1 MLEIWLFKNPLQY
14 DGRKNIACIPME
26 GETFKELFARI
37 GLPIE
42 CEIYSDGQ
50 QVSIND
56 TASDYNAISV
66 VPKVEAEAAATW
78 LIAAFEVESAIGIAL
93 AYGAAYIGVAIA
105 TNYLSSTLFGESG
118 PSVGDSKFDSSG
130 NAYSLTGSG
139 NRARAY
145 GVLPLV
151 MAKHTRMTPDLAARP
166 WSQYV
171 LDPNNKRQQTIAVG
185 GTRKACA
192 ASINDDGNWE
202 PGRCPAYTTYEEGG
216 YQEYDPPSGIVFEEF
231 PYITGYDGAIYSIA
245 YGKMSYRQADGLYSF
260 NGSAWD
266 SYDSVHPTVDYTEYV
281 TGEVSETTQE
291 VTNYYCAGIGD
302 ISYSDLRLGQVEV
315 DKYTDLT
322 LSFAT
327 QQSDRVLIGGDGVI
341 HPNRP
346 YTDEL
351 WPFNCYAVEGGTIR
365 QNAYVD
371 DSGWIK
377 REYFGTDCKFIQ
389 IDLNGR
395 LYKQGQ
401 NGYENATCDIEIQYR
416 PTGSGAWIS
425 RPNAS
430 FTNADTFP
438 VRETVGWAVA
448 PGTPYEVRVRK
459 ITADSEDARLLND
472 FNFETVKFFRT
483 DLADAAN
490 PFSLLAG
497 TNIIGMA
504 LPASGQV
511 QGSPDDL
518 NMYVSSKCWVYTGAS
533 YDGTTP
539 GQSGNWAWQTTENP
553 AWWGLYYTMG
563 IYRRSAP
570 LGGHPLNGRGWI
582 VGVDLA
588 DGPRMAGAGI
598 PNRRIDFE
606 SWFLFAKFCDAQDL
620 TINCVFMDQGS
631 VQDAL
636 SKIVRAGRGS
646 PSWYSGKLGIR
657 YEDPNAVSVMTI
669 GMGQIFANSFTI
681 NYIGDQAP
689 QEIVASY
696 TNPDDQWREGEVRR
710 EVPGY
715 VLPESEAKIQLFGC
729 NYKDQAQ
736 REANLSAARQHYQRR
751 RITFSTN
758 GSGFDIWRGDVI
770 TVAHDLL
777 DWAYSGRVFA
787 ASGNVLTLTREIQET
802 GAMTVQIQKPDG
814 SVINTTGT
822 ANGDKLTV
830 GVAIDFSEFD
840 YAVPEDWLV
849 FAGVTGI
856 GKKFRVAS
864 VDPSDGTKYTITAV
878 DEDPAMW
885 AAEMTGV
892 FADLPDSGE
901 RLVARAKNLYLDKDP
916 CGTTYTLRWE
926 LENARL
932 VDVQITRNGQSGV
945 LRVHGDMLNVGSV
958 TGSFAA
964 TVTPVAELTTVKV
977 EGDSISVG

>member
-26 GETFKELFARI
+26 GETFKELFSRI
-37 GLPIE
+37 GLSVQ
-42 CEIYSDGQ
+42 CEIYSDGH

-56 TASDYNAISV
+56 LAIDYKTISV
-66 VPKVEAEAAATW
+66 VPKVEAEAAAVW
-78 LIAAFEVESAIGIAL
+78 LIEAFAVESAIGIAL
-93 AYGAAYIGVAIA
+93 AYTAAYVGVAIA
-105 TNYLSSTLFGESG
+105 TSYLSSTLFGDSG
-118 PSVGDSKFDSSG
+118 PSVGDSKFESSG

-151 MAKHTRMTPDLAARP
+151 MAKHTRMAPDLAARP

-171 LDPNNKRQQTIAVG
+171 PDPNNKRTQSTNKTEKSCSVSCDENSCYIVSCPAWSAFSPADGWTQAGATTVWTKALSYVIG
-185 GTRKACA
+185 GT
-192 ASINDDGNWE
+192 NGLQD
-202 PGRCPAYTTYEEGG
+202 AYKST
-216 YQEYDPPSGIVFEEF
+216 SG
-231 PYITGYDGAIYSIA
+231 T
-245 YGKMSYRQADGLYSF
+245 MSYDTATGLYKF
-260 NGSAWD
+260 NTGDWGALD
-266 SYDSVHPTVDYTEYV
+266 AVHPTVTYLV
-281 TGEVSETTQE
+281 SGEVPETTQE

-302 ISYSDLRLGQVEV
+302 ITYSDLRLGQVEV

-327 QQSDRVLIGGDGVI
+327 QQSDRVLIGGDGFI

-351 WPFNCYAVEGGTIR
+351 WPFNCYTVEGGTTR

-377 REYFGTDCKFIQ
+377 REYFGIDCKFIQ
-389 IDLNGR
+389 IDLSGR
-395 LYKQGQ
+395 LYYQGQ
-401 NGYENATCDIEIQYR
+401 NGYENAQCDIEIQYR

-430 FTNADTFP
+430 FVNADTFP

-459 ITADSEDARLLND
+459 ITQDSADARLLND
-472 FNFETVKFFRT
+472 FNFENVKFFRT

-504 LPASGQV
+504 VPASGQM

-539 GQSGNWAWQTTENP
+539 GASGNWSWQTTENP

-620 TINCVFMDQGS
+620 TINCVLTEQGS

-636 SKIVRAGRGS
+636 AKIVRAGRGS

-689 QEIVASY
+689 QEIVVSY
-696 TNPDDQWREGEVRR
+696 TNTDDQWREGEVRR

-777 DWAYSGRVFA
+777 DWAYSGRIFEA
-787 ASGNVLTLTREIQET
+787 NGSVLTLTREIQET

-822 ANGDKLTV
+822 ANGDKLTI

-856 GKKFRVAS
+856 GKKFRVSS

-885 AAEMTGV
+885 AAEMNGV
-892 FADLPDSGE
+892 FSDLADSGE
-901 RLVARAKNLYLDKDP
+901 RLVARTKNLYLDKDP

-932 VDVQITRNGQSGV
+932 VDVQIKRNGQTGI

-958 TGSFAA
+958 TGSFNA

-977 EGDSISVG
+977 EGDSISIV